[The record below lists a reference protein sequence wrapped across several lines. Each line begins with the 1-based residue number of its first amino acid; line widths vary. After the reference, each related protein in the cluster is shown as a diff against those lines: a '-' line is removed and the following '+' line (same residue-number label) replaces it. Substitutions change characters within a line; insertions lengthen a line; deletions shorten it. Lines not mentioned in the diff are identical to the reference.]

1 LLAILV
7 SILTFNFFSPF
18 GPLGFNF
25 AQLERSVTL
34 LAAAFFITFLSWKQ
48 RSAENNF
55 RFTLESLQERTGAL
69 SQAQQASELAT
80 WLFNADTMK
89 TYWDEGSKEIFGRPF
104 ADLGGRALPMEF
116 IVPED
121 RDRLRA
127 SVEASTRSGQPLR
140 TEFRVRWPDGE
151 IHWVETRGTKVSDFP
166 NLWRGAT
173 FDITRRKI
181 VEGAL
186 IRSEKLAAMGRLAS
200 TVAHEV
206 NNPLESV
213 TNLLYLI
220 ATDPDLK
227 ESTRS
232 YITLA
237 EEELARLANITR
249 LTLTF
254 ARNASVRAPVNVSE
268 VIDAVLS
275 IYQRRC
281 DLLSVKVERSFTPGL
296 QIEIPPHELRQILIN
311 LVANAIDALSGS
323 DPLLHLHAVHQ
334 DDRAIVLVED
344 NGSGIEI
351 TDQTRVFDAFFTTK
365 SDVGTGIGLWVT
377 KELVEKNGG
386 TISVESG
393 DLGHGIRTRFRLE
406 FPISHTE
413 HLADMASIP

>member
-1 LLAILV
+1 LASPNPTGDGFRFRQSFSYGCAIVLPLLSGWITVNTPALYRIPFALSFSVIAGLAALSGPWPALLAILV
-7 SILTFNFFSPF
+7 SILSFNVFSPF
-18 GPLGFNF
+18 APLGFSF
-25 AQLERSVTL
+25 AQVERSVVL
-34 LAAAFFITFLSWKQ
+34 LTAAFFITFLSWKQ
-48 RSAENNF
+48 RSAENKF
-55 RFTLESLQERTGAL
+55 RFTLESLQERTDAL
-69 SQAQQASELAT
+69 TQAQQASELAT

-116 IVPED
+116 VVPED
-121 RDRLRA
+121 RDRLRE
-127 SVEASTRSGQPLR
+127 SVEASTQSGQPLR
-140 TEFRVRWPDGE
+140 TEFRVQWPNAE
-151 IHWVETRGTKVSDFP
+151 IHWVEARGTKVSDSP

-181 VEGAL
+181 VEAAL

-254 ARNASVRAPVNVSE
+254 ARSASVRAPVNV
-268 VIDAVLS
+268 A
-275 IYQRRC
+275 
-281 DLLSVKVERSFTPGL
+281 
-296 QIEIPPHELRQILIN
+296 
-311 LVANAIDALSGS
+311 
-323 DPLLHLHAVHQ
+323 
-334 DDRAIVLVED
+334 
-344 NGSGIEI
+344 
-351 TDQTRVFDAFFTTK
+351 
-365 SDVGTGIGLWVT
+365 
-377 KELVEKNGG
+377 
-386 TISVESG
+386 
-393 DLGHGIRTRFRLE
+393 
-406 FPISHTE
+406 
-413 HLADMASIP
+413 